1 MTGRPTAA
9 PDLEP
14 LPVSAV
20 AAGLAPARGGQG
32 TPSGSDIAADAL
44 AEQAVALAAQ
54 RYFARLPRPG

>member
-1 MTGRPTAA
+1 MV

-20 AAGLAPARGGQG
+20 AAGLAPARDGKG

-44 AEQAVALAAQ
+44 AEQAVAHAAQ
-54 RYFARLPRPG
+54 RYFARLPKPG